1 MTTTQ
6 SCIMEG

>member
-6 SCIMEG
+6 SILCD

>member
-6 SCIMEG
+6 SA

>member
-6 SCIMEG
+6 GG